1 MPYVICWFL
10 KLSGQ
15 KQSRVDNKK
24 DRPSSASQTRNHQ
37 QTSSRR
43 PQTALP
49 QSQQRKEQNS
59 QHEKPRQTRSSEPRS
74 SQQERNYSNNQSNRN
89 SRRGN
94 QRPLQRNMRRETS
107 NEKKEKPKE
116 EAAHSAKTSETSEQ
130 QSKPGK
136 EKQSQ
141 SEVEKVNPQQSE
153 VSKNDQHAQSG
164 NRNRQAREQRDFGDE
179 RPRNRNRRRGG
190 RRGAPDGQNERG
202 HSKDMAQKR
211 DDGPQEKGPSERG
224 PVEKSPLAS
233 EEKKSAVKEEAAE
246 RDVKMDTV
254 SNTKDATPVAKD
266 VEKHNG
272 VSKSQDVA
280 VVNGKETDAGNN
292 SEGLNGEKSNE
303 RESSIKEALP
313 QRQERGSRRRGG
325 QRDRRDGPS
334 SRPTPNRDLNR
345 GKPVEN
351 GVGHSNTEKES
362 GVQMSQEG
370 SQSKKLPVTENETKI
385 GSCSAQEHDKGLD
398 KAYVPIVNGY
408 IPVKELNEGSIGR

>member
-1 MPYVICWFL
+1 
-10 KLSGQ
+10 
-15 KQSRVDNKK
+15 
-24 DRPSSASQTRNHQ
+24 
-37 QTSSRR
+37 
-43 PQTALP
+43 
-49 QSQQRKEQNS
+49 
-59 QHEKPRQTRSSEPRS
+59 
-74 SQQERNYSNNQSNRN
+74 
-89 SRRGN
+89 
-94 QRPLQRNMRRETS
+94 MRRETS

-130 QSKPGK
+130 QPKPGK

-153 VSKNDQHAQSG
+153 FSKKDQRAQSG
-164 NRNRQAREQRDFGDE
+164 NRNRQAREQRNFGDE
-179 RPRNRNRRRGG
+179 RPGNRNRRRGD
-190 RRGAPDGQNERG
+190 RRGAPYGQNERG

-211 DDGPQEKGPSERG
+211 DNGPQEKGPSERG
-224 PVEKSPLAS
+224 PVEKSPLAN
-233 EEKKSAVKEEAAE
+233 EEKKAAVKEEGE
-246 RDVKMDTV
+246 HDVKMDTV

-272 VSKSQDVA
+272 VSKSQDVV
-280 VVNGKETDAGNN
+280 VVNGKETDVGNN
-292 SEGLNGEKSNE
+292 SSEGLNGEKSNE
-303 RESSIKEALP
+303 RESSTKEALP

-325 QRDRRDGPS
+325 QRDRGDGPS

-351 GVGHSNTEKES
+351 GVGHSHTEKES

-370 SQSKKLPVTENETKI
+370 SQSKKLPATENETKI

-398 KAYVPIVNGY
+398 KAHLPIVNGY